1 MRLQITSVL
10 ARAQLFAM
18 DLLMMVKEDLLMQ
31 LMLILIALNVL
42 MLHIQLKVQHSALA
56 LLLAVNVEPI
66 YTSN

>member
-1 MRLQITSVL
+1 
-10 ARAQLFAM
+10 
-18 DLLMMVKEDLLMQ
+18 MMVKEDLLMQ